1 MMYFAIIKILLVMKV
16 KFTLKKR
23 NPIFKINPGDS
34 VILELSN
41 LNTVPANGQLKEAIE
56 IQHNVSLSTSP
67 SSGGDY

>member
-1 MMYFAIIKILLVMKV
+1 MKV

-23 NPIFKINPGDS
+23 NPLLKINPGDS

-56 IQHNVSLSTSP
+56 SQHNVSLSTSP
-67 SSGGDY
+67 SSGSDYWEKQKV

>member
-1 MMYFAIIKILLVMKV
+1 MKV

-23 NPIFKINPGDS
+23 NPLLKINPGDS

-56 IQHNVSLSTSP
+56 SQHNVSLSTSP
-67 SSGGDY
+67 FSGSDYWEKQKV